1 MANLPDERDQNLS
14 LLSAL
19 LAAEGDPWNF
29 PALNRSAGR
38 PSDRHKTLLVSLGS
52 ANGLQLDYGEVRHRL
67 GDIFGAYDVVTKEIV
82 FFERAELE
90 ATKHGFSLDS
100 YMELRVAARAKTGVG
115 PPKQKRKFGQYAEPR
130 AVDPQVAAPMPAAA
144 TVGATVAALAAV
156 SADPLAAGGGL
167 CTCHVSPAGCPFA
180 GQTHGSLSV
189 WDRNRGYLARTIAA
203 SACYDETSETLFQ
216 WFLRSLPNPNRGTE
230 CVLVLYYPGRVG
242 ATWERASNV
251 ACFVDDVRL
260 PARADGYY
268 NNMSAA
274 ESLMLILSK
283 VIVKENFVKQ
293 VCGAQARSGGG
304 PANFLFTEDLVD
316 ACVRAFRPQTENW
329 MYRLLHF
336 LGTGRSTLQS
346 EGPAGVREAIA
357 PLCKLYVG
365 TAS

>member
-1 MANLPDERDQNLS
+1 MANLPDERDQNLP

-29 PALNRSAGR
+29 PPLKAGR
-38 PSDRHKTLLVSLGS
+38 PSVKNKLVFDALGV
-52 ANGLQLDYGEVRHRL
+52 AVQLESHAVRVRL

-144 TVGATVAALAAV
+144 TVGATVAAPAAV

-316 ACVRAFRPQTENW
+316 ACVRAFRPQTQNW

-357 PLCKLYVG
+357 PHCKLYVG

>member
-19 LAAEGDPWNF
+19 LAAEGGPWNF
-29 PALNRSAGR
+29 PAVNRSAGR

-67 GDIFGAYDVVTKEIV
+67 GDIFGAYDLVTKEIV

-115 PPKQKRKFGQYAEPR
+115 PPERKRKLGRLLADSAPVPASAGLAAESVS
-130 AVDPQVAAPMPAAA
+130 AAGVAAP
-144 TVGATVAALAAV
+144 AAV
-156 SADPLAAGGGL
+156 SADPLAARGGL

-357 PLCKLYVG
+357 PHCKLDVG